1 MTITGKGKGLPEEL
15 DISGG
20 TLKGKEDLSAIEEE
34 NKESKEYI
42 KNVTDQKTVK
52 LSDAGKTDV
61 EEETTIDFLKEDQVN
76 SFTQAKTKISENKSA
91 KMFGDKTTEQIQD
104 EIKKQEGS
112 QEKIDPETFVDVASF
127 IISLV
132 DSAMSTALRWW
143 GKDNTSS
150 PYELPKPKQEKLTK
164 QLATILIKYQAK
176 FPIEW
181 LFLLGL
187 LIAYLPGYMM
197 AKDRR
202 KAATPKQPIPVK
214 PNPVIKPSIMKQPEV
229 VNEIKNPVVENKA
242 EEIIDM
248 TEQIKP
254 IEINETI
261 DEAQLEVIKPTR
273 GRGRP
278 KKG

>member
-1 MTITGKGKGLPEEL
+1 MTIVGKGKDLPEEL

-20 TLKGKEDLSAIEEE
+20 TLKSKEIAESEE
-34 NKESKEYI
+34 NNESKEYA
-42 KNVTDQKTVK
+42 KNITDTKTVK
-52 LSDAGKTDV
+52 LSEAGKTDV

-76 SFTQAKTKISENKSA
+76 SFTQAKTKASENKST
-91 KMFGDKTTEQIQD
+91 KMFGDKTTEQIKE
-104 EIKKQEGS
+104 EIKKQEGQ

-143 GKDNTSS
+143 GKDNTAS

-181 LFLLGL
+181 LFLIGL

-197 AKDRR
+197 ARDKR
-202 KAATPKQPIPVK
+202 KAAVPKQPEPVK
-214 PNPVIKPSIMKQPEV
+214 PNPIVKPAAMKKAEV
-229 VNEIKNPVVENKA
+229 VEETKTPVSENKA

-248 TEQIKP
+248 TDK
-254 IEINETI
+254 IEEEKQVI
-261 DEAQLEVIKPTR
+261 DETQLEVVKPR
-273 GRGRP
+273 VKQNRRR
-278 KKG
+278 KAY